1 MPEMVYIPTSVEL
14 RELAGMSV
22 VAWAKQNGE
31 DGPRLKVFLSRY
43 GGKRF
48 PLGNLSGVH
57 TLRMARKLSDFHCKK

>member
-1 MPEMVYIPTSVEL
+1 
-14 RELAGMSV
+14 MSV